1 MIYRALT
8 LTVAVLALSACG
20 KSDDAATPDAST
32 GAEMPAAEV
41 TTAAVSGEA
50 VFKRCAACHNVAKG
64 GPNGIGPNLHGVLGR
79 GVGSVAGFAYSSAM
93 KAKGGNWDAAGLDAY
108 IAAPAKYI
116 PGTKMAFAGISNADE
131 RKALIEYMSAQK

>member
-8 LTVAVLALSACG
+8 LTAAVLALSACG
-20 KSDDAATPDAST
+20 KSDEATSPDAST
-32 GAEMPAAEV
+32 VAETPTAQVA
-41 TTAAVSGEA
+41 AAVSGEA
-50 VFKRCAACHNVAKG
+50 VYKRCAACHNVAKG
-64 GPNGIGPNLHGVLGR
+64 GPNGIGPNLHGVVGR
-79 GVGSVAGFAYSSAM
+79 GVGSVAGFSYSSAM

-108 IAAPAKYI
+108 IAAPAKYM

>member
-1 MIYRALT
+1 MMFRAMT
-8 LTVAVLALSACG
+8 LAAAVLALSACG
-20 KSDDAATPDAST
+20 KSDDAVSPDAST
-32 GAEMPAAEV
+32 VAETPAAQV
-41 TTAAVSGEA
+41 AISGEA
-50 VFKRCAACHNVAKG
+50 AFTKCAACHNVAKG

-79 GVGSVAGFAYSSAM
+79 GVGSAAGFSYSSAM

-108 IAAPAKYI
+108 IAAPAKYM